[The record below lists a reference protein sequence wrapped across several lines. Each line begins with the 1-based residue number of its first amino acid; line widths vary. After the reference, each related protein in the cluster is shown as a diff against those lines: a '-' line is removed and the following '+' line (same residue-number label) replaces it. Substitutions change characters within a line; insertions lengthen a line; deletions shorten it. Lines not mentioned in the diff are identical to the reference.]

1 MDSELYEHVVL
12 ERVEMIARLTSEGRC
27 TEGDR
32 EIALGLIAELAK
44 ANSLSERRF
53 SACFDGYIRA

>member
-1 MDSELYEHVVL
+1 MDSELYDHVVL
-12 ERVEMIARLTSEGRC
+12 ERVEMIARLTSEGPC

-44 ANSLSERRF
+44 GNSLNERCV
-53 SACFDGYIRA
+53 SACHDFFLKT